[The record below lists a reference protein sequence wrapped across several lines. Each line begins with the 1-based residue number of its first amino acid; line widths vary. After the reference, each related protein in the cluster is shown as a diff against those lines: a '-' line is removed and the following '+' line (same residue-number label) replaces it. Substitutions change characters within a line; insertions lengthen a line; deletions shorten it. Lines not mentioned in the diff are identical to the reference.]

1 MLLEVKKNTEG
12 KVNRMP
18 DPISYLHLLE
28 RGKEIN
34 ALLELES
41 LDEEDRSELE
51 LIWNSLKSREE
62 SKFDAIISVIK
73 ECDRQIDRVEKEIR
87 DLKKNHEHWKN
98 KRKNIINLIKKA
110 YEKQLISSMP
120 TGNKYQATIRTVKA
134 KLEDNF
140 KSWTNSEK
148 RIFGLKRKTVI
159 TRLIN
164 NEVID
169 NKEEEIPDK
178 NQLREAIENTP
189 EEAPS
194 SAKLIKKVSLTYN
207 LRRRIK
213 TGI

>member
-1 MLLEVKKNTEG
+1 MA
-12 KVNRMP
+12 
-18 DPISYLHLLE
+18 DPISYLQLLE

-34 ALLELES
+34 SLLELEN
-41 LDEEDRSELE
+41 LEEEDRSELE
-51 LIWNSLKSREE
+51 SIWNSLESREE

-73 ECDRQIDRVEKEIR
+73 ECDRQVDRVEKEIR
-87 DLKKNHEHWKN
+87 DLKKNTEHWKN

-120 TGNKYQATIRTVKA
+120 TGNRYQATIRTVKA

-140 KSWTNSEK
+140 KSWTDTEK
-148 RIFGLKRKTVI
+148 KFFGLKRKTTI

-164 NEVID
+164 NEIIEK
-169 NKEEEIPDK
+169 KEEEIPDK
-178 NQLREAIENTP
+178 NQLRETIEASP

-207 LRRRIK
+207 LRKRIK